1 MNYEKDLTKIIQNN
15 IQDPAFILDYDA
27 YVHDLNSHAKKHFPN
42 AQKDKSFFEL
52 FKPQI
57 SDKLKE
63 LLDKTKTSR
72 DSIKGSFNLFE
83 TGVQKELEFFF
94 SSIEINYDQKFLVTI
109 KIDEKRVEPWKINKI
124 EVYTSEINRLVKDRN
139 VIEIIEKIKSSFPF
153 SFIGKSKIQKDIDAF
168 EHYFWIKDLNRKY
181 ILSNNSFAKW
191 LGLKIENMEGKR
203 EQDYLPPYLNTLFDT
218 IDKYIID
225 TANVV
230 VFEGMLNFTKDD
242 ETTEIVALPIY
253 DAEQNV
259 VAICG
264 ITQDSSVRTSGISE
278 HFSIYESTI
287 LNFTEPVVV
296 ADKENKIIS
305 ASKAINELLG
315 LDENADLK
323 SATIDKI
330 FGEGLLTKISKTI
343 TDPEYNKKI
352 IFEVKEGNRAG
363 NYEVLIHKIISSRNK
378 LSGYYL
384 YFSNKNESESSTS
397 VKVKMYD
404 IIMQTSPEAIFIY
417 DIDNLKFLEVN
428 DSALKLYGY
437 NREEFLQMDL
447 TDLYAPEDIQT
458 LLDSSNVIG
467 ADSQFS
473 GPWRH
478 KKRDSASIL
487 VMLSKTGLTYKGKR
501 AHLNIVRDV
510 TEKLENEKQLQFL
523 KASFE
528 NSSDMIFYTDVD
540 GFITFVNKPAM
551 KVLGYSKKDFEKKP
565 FLSILSDPDRAK
577 VNKEVFHSDVKT
589 KKQLKIDLKKSGGE
603 LLQVEAVATPIMDY
617 KGTIESFCIIIKS
630 EKTVEIIKQVQES
643 GGATTSSG
651 FDSAFLSQLF
661 HELLTPIN
669 VIIGFAGELTEGDGN
684 SPEELKEAADIIK
697 ENQKQLMQTMDNAVE
712 YSNVEQ
718 NMITLRTEDIN
729 FIDIINEVEV
739 GLKKTC
745 ESFEVELS
753 YGKISSSLAFVND
766 KQKFMAFLTQFIK
779 FAIQSTK
786 ESKIYLSAYQYDDNN
801 FIISVKDSHSGLS
814 QILNNNLND
823 IFKGDETSIHHK
835 FGISRFTLRLAR
847 RMLDILNARIEIIT
861 KSGSPVEY
869 GILFPL
875 ELKGGQKVEA
885 KQPKPVEKKTKPES
899 SYQQQAYIPQHEEP
913 IFIDAQP
920 AKPAQAKPKQEPVTV
935 MAESPESGTINL
947 NQLTCLY
954 VEDQV
959 DSQILFKVQMK
970 DLKSIDFATSLEK
983 AMPLLQKNIYD
994 FIVLDINLQ
1003 GEYNGLDALRVIQ
1016 KMQAYKNTPIYAVT
1030 AYALPGDQ
1038 DRFKAAGFTDFVSKP
1053 ILREKL
1059 VDVLTHAF

>member
-1 MNYEKDLTKIIQNN
+1 MSYEKDLIKIIKNN

-27 YVHDLNSHAKKHFPN
+27 YIFDLNSAAKKYFPN
-42 AQKDKSFFEL
+42 AEKDKTFFDL

-63 LLDKTKTSR
+63 LFDKTKTSR
-72 DSIKGSFNLFE
+72 DTVKGNFNSFE
-83 TGVQKELEFFF
+83 TGVQKEMEFYF
-94 SSIEINYDQKFLVTI
+94 SSVEINYDQKFLLTV
-109 KIDEKRVEPWKINKI
+109 KVVEKRVEQWKINKI
-124 EVYTSEINRLVKDRN
+124 EVYTSEITKLVKDRN

-153 SFIGKSKIQKDIDAF
+153 SFIGKSKIQKDIDLLQ
-168 EHYFWIKDLNRKY
+168 HYFWIKDLNRKY
-181 ILSNNSFAKW
+181 IISNNSFAKW
-191 LGLKIENMEGKR
+191 LGLKIENIEGKK
-203 EQDYLPPYLNTLFDT
+203 EEDYLPPYLNNLFET

-230 VFEGMLNFTKDD
+230 VFEGILNFTKDD
-242 ETTEIVALPIY
+242 ETTEIVTLPIY

-264 ITQDSSVRTSGISE
+264 VTQDTSSRSSNINE
-278 HFSIYESTI
+278 HFSFYENTI
-287 LNFTEPVVV
+287 QNFTEPLVI
-296 ADKENKIIS
+296 ADKENKILS
-305 ASKAINELLG
+305 ASKAVNELLS
-315 LDENADLK
+315 LDEKADIK
-323 SATIDKI
+323 TGTIERI
-330 FGEGLLTKISKTI
+330 FGEGLLTKITKTL

-352 IFEVKEGNRAG
+352 IFEVKEGKRAG
-363 NYEVLIHKIISSRNK
+363 NYDVLIHKILNSRNQ

-384 YFSNKNESESSTS
+384 YFNNKNEDESSTS

-428 DSALKLYGY
+428 NSALKLYGY

-458 LLDSSNVIG
+458 LLDSSNLIG
-467 ADSQFS
+467 SDSQFS

-478 KKRDSASIL
+478 KKRDSSSIL
-487 VMLSKTGLTYKGKR
+487 VMLSKTGLNYKGKR
-501 AHLNIVRDV
+501 AHLNIARDV
-510 TEKLENEKQLQFL
+510 TEKLENEKQLQMM

-528 NSSDMIFYTDVD
+528 NSSDMIFYTDAD
-540 GFITFVNKPAM
+540 GFITFANKPAI
-551 KVLGYSKKDFEKKP
+551 KILGYSKKDFEKKP
-565 FLSILSDPDRAK
+565 FLSILADSERAK
-577 VNKEVFHSDVKT
+577 VNKEIFHSDSKT
-589 KKQLKIDLKKSGGE
+589 KKQLKIELKKSGGE
-603 LLQVEAVATPIMDY
+603 LLQVEAAATPVVDY
-617 KGTIESFCIIIKS
+617 KGEVELYSITIKVEKS
-630 EKTVEIIKQVQES
+630 VEVIQKVQET
-643 GGATTSSG
+643 GGSSSG
-651 FDSAFLSQLF
+651 LDTSFLSQLF

-669 VIIGFAGELTEGDGN
+669 VIIGFAGELTESTDS
-684 SPEELKEAADIIK
+684 SPEDLREAADIIK
-697 ENQKQLMQTMDNAVE
+697 ENQKQLMQTMNNAVE

-718 NMITLRTEDIN
+718 NLVTLRTEDIN
-729 FIDIINEVEV
+729 FVDVINEIEGGV
-739 GLKKTC
+739 KKTC

-766 KQKFMAFLTQFIK
+766 KQKFTTLLIQFLK

-786 ESKIYLSAYQYDDNN
+786 EGKIYLSAYQYEDNN
-801 FIISVKDSHSGLS
+801 LIVSVKDSLSGLS
-814 QILNNNLND
+814 SSLND
-823 IFKGDETSIHHK
+823 NMNEIFSGDENSIHHK
-835 FGISRFTLRLAR
+835 FGVSRFTLRLFR
-847 RMLDILNARIEIIT
+847 KLLDILNTKTEIIT
-861 KSGSPVEY
+861 KSGTVTEY

-875 ELKGGQKVEA
+875 ELKGGQKIEP
-885 KQPKPVEKKTKPES
+885 KQPKPDEKKTKAGT
-899 SYQQQAYIPQHEEP
+899 YQPKTFIKHEQEEP
-913 IFIDAQP
+913 VFIEEQQTSKHKYAQP
-920 AKPAQAKPKQEPVTV
+920 KHEPAPAAVGA
-935 MAESPESGTINL
+935 MESGAINL
-947 NQLTCLY
+947 NELTCLY

-959 DSQILFKVQMK
+959 DSQILFKMQMK
-970 DLKSIDFATSLEK
+970 DLKSIDFATSFEK

-1016 KMQAYKNTPIYAVT
+1016 KMQQYKKTPIYAVT

-1059 VDVLTHAF
+1059 IEVLNHSF

>member
-1 MNYEKDLTKIIQNN
+1 M
-15 IQDPAFILDYDA
+15 
-27 YVHDLNSHAKKHFPN
+27 
-42 AQKDKSFFEL
+42 
-52 FKPQI
+52 
-57 SDKLKE
+57 
-63 LLDKTKTSR
+63 
-72 DSIKGSFNLFE
+72 
-83 TGVQKELEFFF
+83 
-94 SSIEINYDQKFLVTI
+94 
-109 KIDEKRVEPWKINKI
+109 
-124 EVYTSEINRLVKDRN
+124 
-139 VIEIIEKIKSSFPF
+139 
-153 SFIGKSKIQKDIDAF
+153 
-168 EHYFWIKDLNRKY
+168 
-181 ILSNNSFAKW
+181 
-191 LGLKIENMEGKR
+191 
-203 EQDYLPPYLNTLFDT
+203 
-218 IDKYIID
+218 
-225 TANVV
+225 
-230 VFEGMLNFTKDD
+230 
-242 ETTEIVALPIY
+242 
-253 DAEQNV
+253 
-259 VAICG
+259 
-264 ITQDSSVRTSGISE
+264 
-278 HFSIYESTI
+278 
-287 LNFTEPVVV
+287 
-296 ADKENKIIS
+296 
-305 ASKAINELLG
+305 
-315 LDENADLK
+315 
-323 SATIDKI
+323 
-330 FGEGLLTKISKTI
+330 
-343 TDPEYNKKI
+343 
-352 IFEVKEGNRAG
+352 
-363 NYEVLIHKIISSRNK
+363 
-378 LSGYYL
+378 
-384 YFSNKNESESSTS
+384 
-397 VKVKMYD
+397 
-404 IIMQTSPEAIFIY
+404 
-417 DIDNLKFLEVN
+417 
-428 DSALKLYGY
+428 
-437 NREEFLQMDL
+437 
-447 TDLYAPEDIQT
+447 
-458 LLDSSNVIG
+458 
-467 ADSQFS
+467 
-473 GPWRH
+473 
-478 KKRDSASIL
+478 
-487 VMLSKTGLTYKGKR
+487 
-501 AHLNIVRDV
+501 
-510 TEKLENEKQLQFL
+510 
-523 KASFE
+523 
-528 NSSDMIFYTDVD
+528 
-540 GFITFVNKPAM
+540 
-551 KVLGYSKKDFEKKP
+551 
-565 FLSILSDPDRAK
+565 
-577 VNKEVFHSDVKT
+577 
-589 KKQLKIDLKKSGGE
+589 
-603 LLQVEAVATPIMDY
+603 
-617 KGTIESFCIIIKS
+617 
-630 EKTVEIIKQVQES
+630 
-643 GGATTSSG
+643 
-651 FDSAFLSQLF
+651 
-661 HELLTPIN
+661 TPIN